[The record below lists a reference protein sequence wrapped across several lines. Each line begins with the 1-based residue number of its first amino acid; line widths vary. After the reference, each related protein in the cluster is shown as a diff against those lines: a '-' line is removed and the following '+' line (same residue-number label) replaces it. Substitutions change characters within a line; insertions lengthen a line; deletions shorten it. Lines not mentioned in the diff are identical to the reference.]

1 MILFTLVGMCGAG
14 KSAAGIYL
22 QQKSFLGVYFGAL
35 TLEEL
40 RRRGMEVTLENE
52 QRVREDLRATH
63 GMGAFAKLS
72 MEKIKDLAKD
82 TNLIYIDGLYS
93 WSEYLILR
101 QAFGDSIKLIQIYAD
116 KEIRYAR
123 LAGREHRHLTK
134 EEAEKRDL
142 AEIEHLEKGG
152 PLAFC
157 DHCVINNGSSSAL
170 HRQLDSLI
178 ARYT

>member
-1 MILFTLVGMCGAG
+1 MILFALVGMCGAG
-14 KSAAGIYL
+14 KSAASIYL
-22 QQKSFLGVYFGAL
+22 QQKAFLGVYFGAL

-40 RRRGMEVTLENE
+40 KRRGMEATLENE
-52 QRVREDLRATH
+52 QRIREDLRSTH

-72 MEKIKDLAKD
+72 IKKIKDLGKS
-82 TNLIYIDGLYS
+82 TNRLYIDGLYS

-101 QAFGDSIKLIQIYAD
+101 QVFGNSIKLIQIYAD
-116 KEIRYAR
+116 KEVRYAR
-123 LAGREHRHLTK
+123 LAGRERRHLTN

-152 PLAFC
+152 PIAFC
-157 DHCVINNGSSSAL
+157 DHSVTNNGNTGVL
-170 HRQLDSLI
+170 HRQLDTLI